1 MLLQCPRCNSS
12 KIASFH
18 QAMKIAAAIGTV
30 GGAARGVSTALAGGQ
45 LGATVGAL
53 AGPLGITLGTISGAL
68 LGGLVGG
75 AGGCTLG
82 AQLGDKLERY
92 MLAHN
97 LCLIFGSSFQST
109 CLNRPPL
116 LSFITS
122 RQCHA
127 MRGIY
132 AGLHPLAP

>member
-1 MLLQCPRCNSS
+1 
-12 KIASFH
+12 
-18 QAMKIAAAIGTV
+18 MKIAAAIGTV

-68 LGGLVGG
+68 LGGLVGGLVGG

-132 AGLHPLAP
+132 AGLPPLAP